1 MFTDVALLFRIGNAF
16 DSVVPLVAYVF
27 LLKKEKINMLENRK
41 TTIKTSVDFDVEKW
55 GLTRWEKY
63 VILMAHR

>member
-41 TTIKTSVDFDVEKW
+41 TTIKTSVDFDVEK
-55 GLTRWEKY
+55 
-63 VILMAHR
+63 